1 MAKED
6 ISFNKRVFNKRD
18 YINII
23 DPSFNQLESQNIE
36 EQIEKQPSV
45 QEFFDLYN
53 TLFYQINELGPT
65 NSHEFLV
72 KTSGEYINS
81 EPNNELIEALQN
93 EISSLRE
100 DLLRT
105 QQEMAD
111 QIAALQSVATPDIP
125 EIEIPEQP

>member
-1 MAKED
+1 M
-6 ISFNKRVFNKRD
+6 
-18 YINII
+18 
-23 DPSFNQLESQNIE
+23 
-36 EQIEKQPSV
+36 
-45 QEFFDLYN
+45 
-53 TLFYQINELGPT
+53 
-65 NSHEFLV
+65 
-72 KTSGEYINS
+72 
-81 EPNNELIEALQN
+81 IEALQN